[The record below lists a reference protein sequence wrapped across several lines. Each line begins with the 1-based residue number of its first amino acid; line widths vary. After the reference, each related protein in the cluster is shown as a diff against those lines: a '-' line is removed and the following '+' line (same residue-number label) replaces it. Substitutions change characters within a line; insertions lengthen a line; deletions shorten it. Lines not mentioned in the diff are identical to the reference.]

1 MFPLTYV
8 STSASV
14 TGSVEGISCHLE
26 ISGGQ
31 EKIRKIQTMEHAIVL
46 ERCRYV
52 VFISTHPR
60 TAQTSACNFPT
71 AHL

>member
-52 VFISTHPR
+52 VFLFIYIYIYMRYSLGH
-60 TAQTSACNFPT
+60 
-71 AHL
+71 